1 MMMHLCTIKPTA
13 LRDKL
18 AIAVLISSISVVGA
32 VKAQSVEQS
41 DISAIDSK
49 AAITFA
55 HQSTMKHIAKT
66 MWEKPELGFLEHNSS
81 ALMQQTLIERGFK
94 VTAGVA
100 EMPTAFIAQYS
111 PTGQDNKADN
121 KPVIGLL
128 AEMDALPSMGV
139 LNTSDKQP
147 ISTNGHVHSGHACG
161 HNLFAGGVIGAA
173 LSLADYL
180 DTHPNQGSLKVFGA
194 PAEEGGS
201 GKVYL
206 VKAGVFEDVDVALH
220 WHPSDSTTSS
230 PSSSLAN
237 KSGKFRFYGV
247 AAHAAAAPHKGRS
260 ALDGVEAMNMMV
272 NLMREHVPDGTRIHY
287 VITNGGKA
295 PNVVPDFAEVYYY
308 VRSAQPSVVLSLW
321 ERLEKSA
328 KGAALGTETHVD
340 WEVTGGVWN
349 VLPNVTLSKLMHKHI
364 EAAPPIILTKS
375 EQQFASE
382 ISSTRKQTFNHNA
395 HSTPESFDEKI
406 TVWSASTDV
415 GDVSWQVPT
424 VGLSSATWVKGT
436 PPHTWQ
442 ASAMSGTDI
451 GYKGMY
457 LASEVL
463 TQTAIS
469 LFAEPKN
476 ISKAKEEFRQRK
488 STLNYESMLGQRAP
502 ALDYRK

>member
-1 MMMHLCTIKPTA
+1 MHIRTNKPKA
-13 LRDKL
+13 LRHKL
-18 AIAVLISSISVVGA
+18 SIAVIMSSISVAGSVR
-32 VKAQSVEQS
+32 AQSIEQT
-41 DISAIDSK
+41 DVSAIDSK
-49 AAITFA
+49 AALTFA
-55 HQSTMKHIAKT
+55 HQSTMKDIAKT

-81 ALMQQTLIERGFK
+81 ALMQQMLIERGFK
-94 VTAGVA
+94 VTAGIGG
-100 EMPTAFIAQYS
+100 MPTAFIAQYNLV
-111 PTGQDNKADN
+111 GQMEGGEH

-147 ISTNGHVHSGHACG
+147 ISTNGHVHAGHACG
-161 HNLFAGGVIGAA
+161 HNLFAGGIIGAA

-180 DTHPNQGSLKVFGA
+180 DSHPNQGSLKVFGA

-206 VKAGVFEDVDVALH
+206 VKAGVFEDVDVAFH

-237 KSGKFRFYGV
+237 KSGKFRFYGI
-247 AAHAAAAPHKGRS
+247 AAHAAAAPDKGRS

-287 VITNGGKA
+287 VITNGGTA

-308 VRSAQPSVVLSLW
+308 VRSAQPAVVLSLW
-321 ERLEKSA
+321 DRLEKA
-328 KGAALGTETHVD
+328 AEGAALGTETRVN

-364 EAAPPIILTKS
+364 DAAPPIILTKS

-382 ISSTRKQTFNHNA
+382 ISRTREQAFNHNA
-395 HSTPESFDEKI
+395 HSTPEPFDEQI

-457 LASEVL
+457 LASEVI

-469 LFAEPKN
+469 LFSEPEN
-476 ISKAKEEFRQRK
+476 IRKAKQEFQQRK

>member
-1 MMMHLCTIKPTA
+1 MIMHMRTNKPKA
-13 LRDKL
+13 LRHTL
-18 AIAVLISSISVVGA
+18 SIAVLMSSISVAGSVR
-32 VKAQSVEQS
+32 AQSIEQT
-41 DISAIDSK
+41 DVSAIDSK
-49 AAITFA
+49 AALTFA
-55 HQSTMKHIAKT
+55 HQSTMKDIAKA

-94 VTAGVA
+94 VTAGIA
-100 EMPTAFIAQYS
+100 GMPTAFIAQYN
-111 PTGQDNKADN
+111 PVGQTEDGEP
-121 KPVIGLL
+121 KPIIGLL

-147 ISTNGHVHSGHACG
+147 ISTNGHVHAGHACG

-180 DTHPNQGSLKVFGA
+180 DSHPNQGSLKVFGA

-237 KSGKFRFYGV
+237 KSGKFRFYGT
-247 AAHAAAAPHKGRS
+247 AAHAAAAPDKGRS

-287 VITNGGKA
+287 AITNGGTA

-308 VRSAQPSVVLSLW
+308 VRSAQPAVVLSLW
-321 ERLEKSA
+321 DRLEKA
-328 KGAALGTETHVD
+328 AEGAALGTETRVN

-364 EAAPPIILTKS
+364 DAAPPIILTKS

-382 ISSTRKQTFNHNA
+382 ISRTREQVFNHNA
-395 HSTPESFDEKI
+395 HSTPEPFDEKI

-424 VGLSSATWVKGT
+424 VGVSSATWVKGT

-457 LASEVL
+457 LASEVI

-469 LFAEPKN
+469 LFSEPEN
-476 ISKAKEEFRQRK
+476 ISKAKQEFQQRK
-488 STLNYESMLGQRAP
+488 SALNYESMLGQRAP

>member
-1 MMMHLCTIKPTA
+1 MPLLTNKPKA
-13 LRDKL
+13 LRHKL
-18 AIAVLISSISVVGA
+18 TIAVLMSSISVVGT
-32 VKAQSVEQS
+32 VKAQSIDQTDV
-41 DISAIDSK
+41 SAIDSK
-49 AAITFA
+49 AALTFA

-94 VTAGVA
+94 VTAGIA
-100 EMPTAFIAQYS
+100 GMPTAFIAQYNQV
-111 PTGQDNKADN
+111 GQTEDGEH

-147 ISTNGHVHSGHACG
+147 ISTNGHVHAGHACG

-180 DTHPNQGSLKVFGA
+180 DSHPSQGSLKVFGA

-237 KSGKFRFYGV
+237 KSGKFRFYGI
-247 AAHAAAAPHKGRS
+247 AAHAAAAPDKGRS

-287 VITNGGKA
+287 VITNGGTA
-295 PNVVPDFAEVYYY
+295 PNVVPGFAEVYYY
-308 VRSAQPSVVLSLW
+308 VRSAQPAVVLSLW
-321 ERLEKSA
+321 DRLEKA
-328 KGAALGTETHVD
+328 AEGAALGTETRVN

-364 EAAPPIILTKS
+364 NAAPPIILTKS

-382 ISSTRKQTFNHNA
+382 ISRTREQVFNHNA
-395 HSTPESFDEKI
+395 HSTPEPFDEKI

-424 VGLSSATWVKGT
+424 VGVSSATWVKGT

-457 LASEVL
+457 LASEVI

-469 LFAEPKN
+469 LFSEPKN
-476 ISKAKEEFRQRK
+476 ISKAKQEFQQRK

>member
-1 MMMHLCTIKPTA
+1 MHIRTNKPKA
-13 LRDKL
+13 LRHTL
-18 AIAVLISSISVVGA
+18 SIAVLMSSISVAGSVR
-32 VKAQSVEQS
+32 AQSIEQT
-41 DISAIDSK
+41 DVSAIDSK
-49 AAITFA
+49 AALTFA
-55 HQSTMKHIAKT
+55 HQSTMKDIAKA

-94 VTAGVA
+94 VTAGIA
-100 EMPTAFIAQYS
+100 GMPTAFIAQYN
-111 PTGQDNKADN
+111 PVGQTEDGEP
-121 KPVIGLL
+121 KPIIGLL

-147 ISTNGHVHSGHACG
+147 ISTNGHVHAGHACG

-180 DTHPNQGSLKVFGA
+180 DSHPNQGSLKVFGA

-237 KSGKFRFYGV
+237 KSGKFRFYGT
-247 AAHAAAAPHKGRS
+247 AAHAAAAPDKGRS

-287 VITNGGKA
+287 AITNGGTA

-308 VRSAQPSVVLSLW
+308 VRSAQPAVVLSLW
-321 ERLEKSA
+321 DRLEKA
-328 KGAALGTETHVD
+328 AEGAALGTETRVN

-364 EAAPPIILTKS
+364 DAAPPIILTKS

-382 ISSTRKQTFNHNA
+382 ISRTREQVFNHNA
-395 HSTPESFDEKI
+395 HSTPEPFDEKI

-424 VGLSSATWVKGT
+424 VGVSSATWVKGT

-457 LASEVL
+457 LASEVI

-469 LFAEPKN
+469 LFSEPEN
-476 ISKAKEEFRQRK
+476 ISKAKQEFQQRK
-488 STLNYESMLGQRAP
+488 SALNYESMLGQRAP